1 MPDRSARPLL
11 GVSLCLSGE
20 GRVLLVERG
29 RDPYAGRLSLPGGG
43 VDFGERLEE
52 AARREL
58 AEETGLVADALRFVT
73 LHEAIGGQ
81 FHAVIAVFA
90 GSLPAAAV
98 PQAADDAASLHLLTL
113 DEIEDAERLG
123 RTTPGLADMARKA
136 VNATLVH

>member
-1 MPDRSARPLL
+1 MLDTRSRPLL
-11 GVSLCLSGE
+11 GVSLCLSGS
-20 GRVLLVERG
+20 GRILLVERS

-43 VDFGERLEE
+43 VDFGERLEV

-90 GSLPAAAV
+90 GALPPDSV
-98 PQAADDAASLHLLTL
+98 PKAGDDAARLHLLTL
-113 DEIEDAERLG
+113 DEIDDAERVQ
-123 RTTPGLADMARKA
+123 RTTPGLADIARKA
-136 VNATLVH
+136 VNATLIH